1 MKILITDNPQ
11 DDTYTTK
18 IWDGPDGI
26 NYADFV
32 CGSLGECL
40 EQIIQFRIMNGLTY
54 VDDDNPKEAI
64 RSYFNSINQEL
75 LNAAHRVSDGGVPLG
90 KLIKEGHQDPMVA
103 RVRFE
108 YAALLRELVN
118 QCGYDNF
125 DVDGDHG
132 ILVINVRDVLGIIE
146 ILEEMK

>member
-1 MKILITDNPQ
+1 MKIEIIDNPK

-40 EQIIQFRIMNGLTY
+40 EQIIQFRIINGLTY

-64 RSYFNSINQEL
+64 RSYFNSINQ
-75 LNAAHRVSDGGVPLG
+75 ND
-90 KLIKEGHQDPMVA
+90 
-103 RVRFE
+103 
-108 YAALLRELVN
+108 
-118 QCGYDNF
+118 
-125 DVDGDHG
+125 
-132 ILVINVRDVLGIIE
+132 
-146 ILEEMK
+146 